1 MWLLR
6 DPDIR
11 AISREHPNRNL
22 QSRAGSV
29 NDGYRPIA
37 PLRSANNL
45 RGSAVERVERIEDL
59 DVRALRT
66 QGIVGGGVTTRMSIV
81 SFQPAAYR
89 PTIRAG
95 LQRHPASFCRS
106 AF

>member
-11 AISREHPNRNL
+11 AIWREHPNRNL

-29 NDGYRPIA
+29 NDGDRPIA
-37 PLRSANNL
+37 PLRPTDDLTS
-45 RGSAVERVERIEDL
+45 GTVERVERIEDL

-66 QGIVGGGVTTRMSIV
+66 QGIVDGGVLI
-81 SFQPAAYR
+81 
-89 PTIRAG
+89 PTCIA
-95 LQRHPASFCRS
+95 
-106 AF
+106 

>member
-11 AISREHPNRNL
+11 AIWREHPNRNL

-29 NDGYRPIA
+29 NDGDRPIA
-37 PLRSANNL
+37 PLRPADNL
-45 RGSAVERVERIEDL
+45 KASAVERVERIEDL

-66 QGIVGGGVTTRMSIV
+66 QGIVGGGVIIRTSIV
-81 SFQPAAYR
+81 WFPKAASPWTA
-89 PTIRAG
+89 PTGCGRITTG
-95 LQRHPASFCRS
+95 SCR
-106 AF
+106 

>member
-45 RGSAVERVERIEDL
+45 KGSAVERVERIEDL

-66 QGIVGGGVTTRMSIV
+66 RGIVGGGVLI
-81 SFQPAAYR
+81 
-89 PTIRAG
+89 PTFTASCPQGDYLLMGSAG
-95 LQRHPASFCRS
+95 SLLARKTSFCP
-106 AF
+106 